1 MLIDTKHF
9 GKIEVDKEHINTF
22 DEGIFGF
29 TQYHE
34 FTIIHENDIFCWLQ
48 SIEDKDIVL
57 PMICTPL
64 VFPDYS
70 PEVKDE
76 LILRIG
82 DLKEEDL
89 LLYSIIVVPTDI
101 EKMTTNLK
109 APIIV
114 NAKTKR
120 GIQIILNDNKYKIKQ
135 NLYEHLKL
143 LKQKVGE

>member
-1 MLIDTKHF
+1 MLVDTKHF
-9 GKIEVDKEHINTF
+9 GKIEVDKEHVNTF

-29 TQYHE
+29 SEYHK

-64 VFPDYS
+64 VFPDYA
-70 PEVKDE
+70 PEVNDE
-76 LILRIG
+76 MILRIG

-89 LLYSIIVVPTDI
+89 LLYTIIVVPTDI

-109 APIIV
+109 APIII
-114 NAKTKR
+114 NTKTKK
-120 GIQIILNDNKYKIKQ
+120 GIQVILDSDKYEIKH
-135 NLYEHLKL
+135 NLYEPLKQ